1 MTDVGTTP
9 RARLSTRDR
18 LAVWEAHAGRCC
30 ICAAK
35 IDGVRERWLVE
46 HVRALEL
53 GGADDRSNMAPAH
66 EHCARTIKTPDDHR
80 RAAKAKRV
88 KARHLGVKQSAHPL
102 PGSRASGW
110 KRKFDG
116 SWERRDDR

>member
-1 MTDVGTTP
+1 MSDVGTTP

-35 IDGVRERWLVE
+35 IDGVRERWIVE

-53 GGADDRSNMAPAH
+53 GGADERSNMAPAH

-88 KARHLGVKQSAHPL
+88 KARHLGVKQSATPMPFGRKSPFKKL
-102 PGSRASGW
+102 FSG
-110 KRKFDG
+110 
-116 SWERRDDR
+116 EVVRRDR